1 MDESGGRGQPRS
13 GNDES
18 AEPHEGLPPRAT
30 DPAPADEQPTDEH
43 GPASARPTR
52 GPEPAV
58 PTAPAATPGNDS
70 APPRP
75 TAADAAP
82 DPRTA
87 DPAPAGAGDKAPE
100 AGPDAAPPRAAA
112 ETPRPTPAPAE
123 GEGDGSPEAG
133 PNPDRAS
140 AASPYTA
147 PARAEGDG
155 DDAPEAGTHGDGP
168 HAAPARA
175 GGGGGGSPETGTH
188 PDRAHVDGP
197 RAVAGDTRVAS
208 ASSAPGQGAGGG
220 SPETG
225 THPDRAHVD
234 GPRAVAGDTGVAS
247 ASSAPGQGAGGGSPE
262 ADAHPDRACADGP
275 RAAAGDAGVAP
286 APSAPG
292 QGDGGGSPEAG
303 THPDRAYAGDQHA
316 APAAGRPEADRHA
329 APAAGRPAAD
339 PLRKAPDHAPD
350 AGDAQRRE
358 QPAAPGPVPGHPNH
372 RPETPAH
379 GDRPLAHSADGKGPA
394 PQRPEPR
401 GGLLMGRPFGVP
413 VYVAPS
419 WFLVAALI
427 TWVFGGQLERVLPEL
442 GAARYLVSLFF
453 AVAFYASVLVHELAH
468 TVAALRFKLPVRR
481 IQLQFF
487 GGVSEIEKEA
497 ETPGREF
504 VLAFVGPLL
513 SLVLAGAFYAAA
525 QTVEPGTVPGV
536 LLAGLMISNLIVAA
550 FNLLPGLPLDGG
562 RMLRAVVW
570 KITGKPMTGTVAAAW
585 VGRALA
591 VSVLIG
597 LPLLTQSGALGT
609 DAADNVGMDTVLDA
623 LLAAILAAII
633 WTGAGNS
640 LRMARLREHLPE
652 LRARALT
659 RRAVPVETDTP
670 LSEALRRANA
680 AGARALVVVD
690 ADGQPLSLVREAA
703 IVGVPEHRRPWVAVS
718 GLAQDLTD
726 GMRVSAELSGEE
738 LLDAL
743 RATPATEY
751 LVVEETGEIYG
762 VLSAADVERAF
773 VKAMARPS

>member
-1 MDESGGRGQPRS
+1 MDESGGSGQPRS
-13 GNDES
+13 GRDRP
-18 AEPHEGLPPRAT
+18 AKPHAGPTAQTTDPTTPDPHENG
-30 DPAPADEQPTDEH
+30 
-43 GPASARPTR
+43 
-52 GPEPAV
+52 
-58 PTAPAATPGNDS
+58 
-70 APPRP
+70 
-75 TAADAAP
+75 
-82 DPRTA
+82 
-87 DPAPAGAGDKAPE
+87 
-100 AGPDAAPPRAAA
+100 
-112 ETPRPTPAPAE
+112 
-123 GEGDGSPEAG
+123 
-133 PNPDRAS
+133 DRAS
-140 AASPYTA
+140 ATNPASASAQGAGTPRPDGGFDGTDGA
-147 PARAEGDG
+147 PADDRPTPEAAPEPAADGNPAQEPPTADDTAEAGGLPETGAGPEGSGRPSEPPVAGTRGPSPRAADDTSEADAPLEA
-155 DDAPEAGTHGDGP
+155 DDAPE
-168 HAAPARA
+168 
-175 GGGGGGSPETGTH
+175 GSPR
-188 PDRAHVDGP
+188 PSD
-197 RAVAGDTRVAS
+197 
-208 ASSAPGQGAGGG
+208 
-220 SPETG
+220 
-225 THPDRAHVD
+225 
-234 GPRAVAGDTGVAS
+234 
-247 ASSAPGQGAGGGSPE
+247 
-262 ADAHPDRACADGP
+262 
-275 RAAAGDAGVAP
+275 AP
-286 APSAPG
+286 APA
-292 QGDGGGSPEAG
+292 PEAEG
-303 THPDRAYAGDQHA
+303 PEGEGVSADHESAHPHGGPRQPSPPTDLHKPEEPDADHA
-316 APAAGRPEADRHA
+316 
-329 APAAGRPAAD
+329 RPAY
-339 PLRKAPDHAPD
+339 HD
-350 AGDAQRRE
+350 A
-358 QPAAPGPVPGHPNH
+358 H
-372 RPETPAH
+372 RT
-379 GDRPLAHSADGKGPA
+379 LAHSGA
-394 PQRPEPR
+394 PKSPPPQSPQPR

-427 TWVFGGQLERVLPEL
+427 TWVFGGQLDRVLPEL

-513 SLVLAGAFYAAA
+513 SLILAGLFYLAM
-525 QTVEPGTVPGV
+525 QPVEPGTVPGV
-536 LLAGLMISNLIVAA
+536 LLAGLMASNLIVAV

-570 KITGKPMTGTVAAAW
+570 KITGKPMSGTVAAAW

-591 VSVLIG
+591 VCVLIG
-597 LPLLTQSGALGT
+597 LPLLTQSGALGSS
-609 DAADNVGMDTVLDA
+609 AEDNVGMDTVMDA

-652 LRARALT
+652 LRARTLT

-690 ADGQPLSLVREAA
+690 AEGTPLSLVREAA

-726 GMRVSAELSGEE
+726 GMRVSAELAGED
-738 LLDAL
+738 LLDTL

-751 LVVEETGEIYG
+751 LVVEQTGEIYG

>member
-1 MDESGGRGQPRS
+1 MDESGGRGRPRS
-13 GNDES
+13 GNDEPAERQAGHTPRP
-18 AEPHEGLPPRAT
+18 AEPT
-30 DPAPADEQPTDEH
+30 PADEQPTDDH
-43 GPASARPTR
+43 PTPSPQTAAPTTPADTPAPPEDAARDDSPTR
-52 GPEPAV
+52 SDKPAPEADRHPHS
-58 PTAPAATPGNDS
+58 APAD
-70 APPRP
+70 
-75 TAADAAP
+75 DQH
-82 DPRTA
+82 
-87 DPAPAGAGDKAPE
+87 PAPAPADTDA
-100 AGPDAAPPRAAA
+100 DVSAAPGAR
-112 ETPRPTPAPAE
+112 E
-123 GEGDGSPEAG
+123 GADVPQ
-133 PNPDRAS
+133 
-140 AASPYTA
+140 
-147 PARAEGDG
+147 
-155 DDAPEAGTHGDGP
+155 DD
-168 HAAPARA
+168 
-175 GGGGGGSPETGTH
+175 TH
-188 PDRAHVDGP
+188 PDRADD
-197 RAVAGDTRVAS
+197 R
-208 ASSAPGQGAGGG
+208 
-220 SPETG
+220 
-225 THPDRAHVD
+225 HP
-234 GPRAVAGDTGVAS
+234 
-247 ASSAPGQGAGGGSPE
+247 
-262 ADAHPDRACADGP
+262 
-275 RAAAGDAGVAP
+275 AP
-286 APSAPG
+286 APADHDTDAPQSAPAPAPG
-292 QGDGGGSPEAG
+292 ARDGADVPQDD
-303 THPDRAYAGDQHA
+303 THPDRAYASGPHS
-316 APAAGRPEADRHA
+316 APAPGRPEADR
-329 APAAGRPAAD
+329 
-339 PLRKAPDHAPD
+339 LRKAHTPATGSGDHNRP
-350 AGDAQRRE
+350 Q
-358 QPAAPGPVPGHPNH
+358 QP
-372 RPETPAH
+372 TPAH
-379 GDRPLAHSADGKGPA
+379 GDRHLAHSADGKGPA

-513 SLVLAGAFYAAA
+513 SLVLAGVFYAAV

-570 KITGKPMTGTVAAAW
+570 KITGKPMTGTIAAAW

-609 DAADNVGMDTVLDA
+609 DAVDNVGMDTVLDA

-659 RRAVPVETDTP
+659 RRAVPVESDTP

-690 ADGQPLSLVREAA
+690 TDGKPLSLVREAA

>member
-1 MDESGGRGQPRS
+1 MDESGGRGRPRS

-18 AEPHEGLPPRAT
+18 AERHAGRPGRAT
-30 DPAPADEQPTDEH
+30 DPIPADEQPTDERPFPAEQPAPEAEPT
-43 GPASARPTR
+43 GPA
-52 GPEPAV
+52 
-58 PTAPAATPGNDS
+58 
-70 APPRP
+70 
-75 TAADAAP
+75 
-82 DPRTA
+82 
-87 DPAPAGAGDKAPE
+87 APAG
-100 AGPDAAPPRAAA
+100 
-112 ETPRPTPAPAE
+112 TPAPDSPTSPADARR
-123 GEGDGSPEAG
+123 GDAAADPNSAAAPQDAPTPGDGALAPTE
-133 PNPDRAS
+133 P
-140 AASPYTA
+140 AASRP
-147 PARAEGDG
+147 P
-155 DDAPEAGTHGDGP
+155 
-168 HAAPARA
+168 
-175 GGGGGGSPETGTH
+175 
-188 PDRAHVDGP
+188 
-197 RAVAGDTRVAS
+197 
-208 ASSAPGQGAGGG
+208 
-220 SPETG
+220 
-225 THPDRAHVD
+225 
-234 GPRAVAGDTGVAS
+234 
-247 ASSAPGQGAGGGSPE
+247 
-262 ADAHPDRACADGP
+262 
-275 RAAAGDAGVAP
+275 
-286 APSAPG
+286 
-292 QGDGGGSPEAG
+292 QGD
-303 THPDRAYAGDQHA
+303 THPDRAYADVPHTAPSDADDGVPHTAPSHADDGVPHTAPSDADDGLPQASPAPGERTDGDAPQGDTHPDRA
-316 APAAGRPEADRHA
+316 YASGPHSAPAAGRPEADR
-329 APAAGRPAAD
+329 
-339 PLRKAPDHAPD
+339 LRKADAPAPGSDDPDQPPRPHAPAHPDHHPDPAP
-350 AGDAQRRE
+350 
-358 QPAAPGPVPGHPNH
+358 
-372 RPETPAH
+372 H

-513 SLVLAGAFYAAA
+513 SLVLAGAFYAALLA
-525 QTVEPGTVPGV
+525 VEPGTVPGV

-570 KITGKPMTGTVAAAW
+570 KITGKPMTGTIAAAW

-609 DAADNVGMDTVLDA
+609 DAVDNVGMDTVLDA

-690 ADGQPLSLVREAA
+690 ADGKPLSLVREAA

>member
-1 MDESGGRGQPRS
+1 MDESGGSGQPRS
-13 GNDES
+13 GTDGS
-18 AEPHEGLPPRAT
+18 AKPHAGPPGPTT
-30 DPAPADEQPTDEH
+30 DP
-43 GPASARPTR
+43 
-52 GPEPAV
+52 
-58 PTAPAATPGNDS
+58 TPPDPHDNGT
-70 APPRP
+70 RP
-75 TAADAAP
+75 TADPTVEATDADAAP
-82 DPRTA
+82 QSATDTPASENA
-87 DPAPAGAGDKAPE
+87 DSSDTSAPVDASDATEAGATE
-100 AGPDAAPPRAAA
+100 H
-112 ETPRPTPAPAE
+112 PAE
-123 GEGDGSPEAG
+123 
-133 PNPDRAS
+133 
-140 AASPYTA
+140 
-147 PARAEGDG
+147 
-155 DDAPEAGTHGDGP
+155 
-168 HAAPARA
+168 
-175 GGGGGGSPETGTH
+175 
-188 PDRAHVDGP
+188 
-197 RAVAGDTRVAS
+197 
-208 ASSAPGQGAGGG
+208 
-220 SPETG
+220 
-225 THPDRAHVD
+225 
-234 GPRAVAGDTGVAS
+234 
-247 ASSAPGQGAGGGSPE
+247 
-262 ADAHPDRACADGP
+262 
-275 RAAAGDAGVAP
+275 AP
-286 APSAPG
+286 APDTSEHTDATRQPG
-292 QGDGGGSPEAG
+292 
-303 THPDRAYAGDQHA
+303 
-316 APAAGRPEADRHA
+316 
-329 APAAGRPAAD
+329 
-339 PLRKAPDHAPD
+339 
-350 AGDAQRRE
+350 
-358 QPAAPGPVPGHPNH
+358 PGHPHTDAGQLQPPADHH
-372 RPETPAH
+372 RT
-379 GDRPLAHSADGKGPA
+379 LAHSGPA
-394 PQRPEPR
+394 PKNPPPQSPQPR

-513 SLVLAGAFYAAA
+513 SLVLAGVFYLAM
-525 QTVEPGTVPGV
+525 QPVEPGTVPGV
-536 LLAGLMISNLIVAA
+536 LLAGLMVSNLIVAA

-570 KITGKPMTGTVAAAW
+570 KITGKPMSGTIAAAW

-591 VSVLIG
+591 VCVLIG
-597 LPLLTQSGALGT
+597 LPLLTQSGALGSS
-609 DAADNVGMDTVLDA
+609 AEDNVGMDTVMDA

-652 LRARALT
+652 LRARTLT

-670 LSEALRRANA
+670 LSEALRRAND

-690 ADGQPLSLVREAA
+690 AEGTPLSLVREAA

-726 GMRVSAELSGEE
+726 GMRVSAELAGED

>member
-18 AEPHEGLPPRAT
+18 AERHAGAPARAT
-30 DPAPADEQPTDEH
+30 DPTPADEQP
-43 GPASARPTR
+43 
-52 GPEPAV
+52 
-58 PTAPAATPGNDS
+58 
-70 APPRP
+70 
-75 TAADAAP
+75 
-82 DPRTA
+82 
-87 DPAPAGAGDKAPE
+87 
-100 AGPDAAPPRAAA
+100 
-112 ETPRPTPAPAE
+112 
-123 GEGDGSPEAG
+123 
-133 PNPDRAS
+133 
-140 AASPYTA
+140 
-147 PARAEGDG
+147 
-155 DDAPEAGTHGDGP
+155 
-168 HAAPARA
+168 
-175 GGGGGGSPETGTH
+175 
-188 PDRAHVDGP
+188 
-197 RAVAGDTRVAS
+197 
-208 ASSAPGQGAGGG
+208 
-220 SPETG
+220 
-225 THPDRAHVD
+225 
-234 GPRAVAGDTGVAS
+234 
-247 ASSAPGQGAGGGSPE
+247 
-262 ADAHPDRACADGP
+262 ADG
-275 RAAAGDAGVAP
+275 RRFT
-286 APSAPG
+286 
-292 QGDGGGSPEAG
+292 PER
-303 THPDRAYAGDQHA
+303 PDD
-316 APAAGRPEADRHA
+316 APAAGPAPTQPTGPEDDSAADQDSGVAEGDRRSLRKPGPAGGEDSAAGQDPGVAEGDRPSLRKPGPAGDSATGQNAGA
-329 APAAGRPAAD
+329 APPPGPG
-339 PLRKAPDHAPD
+339 APDRGQQPSAPD
-350 AGDAQRRE
+350 PNSRTE
-358 QPAAPGPVPGHPNH
+358 PAAPG
-372 RPETPAH
+372 T

-504 VLAFVGPLL
+504 WLAFVGPLL
-513 SLVLAGAFYAAA
+513 SLALAGVFYAAM
-525 QTVEPGTVPGV
+525 QTVDPGTVPGV

-570 KITGKPMTGTVAAAW
+570 KITGKPMAGTVAAAW
-585 VGRALA
+585 IGRALA

-597 LPLLTQSGALGT
+597 LPLLTQSGALGS
-609 DAADNVGMDTVLDA
+609 DAVDNVGMDTVLDA

-659 RRAVPVETDTP
+659 RRAVPVETHTP
-670 LSEALRRANA
+670 LSEALRRANT

-690 ADGQPLSLVREAA
+690 ADGKPLSLVREAA

>member
-1 MDESGGRGQPRS
+1 MDESGGSGQPRS
-13 GNDES
+13 GTDGS
-18 AEPHEGLPPRAT
+18 AEPHAGPPARAT
-30 DPAPADEQPTDEH
+30 DPTPPDPHDNGTRPASDRPAETPDAVAAPQPSAKRDPAQGTTPPDDADEQPT
-43 GPASARPTR
+43 
-52 GPEPAV
+52 EP
-58 PTAPAATPGNDS
+58 P
-70 APPRP
+70 
-75 TAADAAP
+75 
-82 DPRTA
+82 
-87 DPAPAGAGDKAPE
+87 APE
-100 AGPDAAPPRAAA
+100 AA
-112 ETPRPTPAPAE
+112 EPTKP
-123 GEGDGSPEAG
+123 
-133 PNPDRAS
+133 
-140 AASPYTA
+140 
-147 PARAEGDG
+147 
-155 DDAPEAGTHGDGP
+155 
-168 HAAPARA
+168 
-175 GGGGGGSPETGTH
+175 
-188 PDRAHVDGP
+188 
-197 RAVAGDTRVAS
+197 
-208 ASSAPGQGAGGG
+208 
-220 SPETG
+220 
-225 THPDRAHVD
+225 
-234 GPRAVAGDTGVAS
+234 
-247 ASSAPGQGAGGGSPE
+247 
-262 ADAHPDRACADGP
+262 ADATP
-275 RAAAGDAGVAP
+275 
-286 APSAPG
+286 
-292 QGDGGGSPEAG
+292 Q
-303 THPDRAYAGDQHA
+303 
-316 APAAGRPEADRHA
+316 
-329 APAAGRPAAD
+329 AAD
-339 PLRKAPDHAPD
+339 SHTAHDRFQPPADPPKPEGTPEHGTPDH
-350 AGDAQRRE
+350 
-358 QPAAPGPVPGHPNH
+358 H
-372 RPETPAH
+372 RT
-379 GDRPLAHSADGKGPA
+379 LAHSGPTPKNPP
-394 PQRPEPR
+394 PQSPQPR

-427 TWVFGGQLERVLPEL
+427 TWVFGGQLDRVLPEL

-513 SLVLAGAFYAAA
+513 SLVLAGVFYLAM
-525 QTVEPGTVPGV
+525 QPVEPGTVPGV

-570 KITGKPMTGTVAAAW
+570 KITGRPMTGTIAAAW

-591 VSVLIG
+591 VCVLIG
-597 LPLLTQSGALGT
+597 LPLLTQSGALGSS
-609 DAADNVGMDTVLDA
+609 AEDNVGMDTVMDA

-652 LRARALT
+652 LRARTLT

-670 LSEALRRANA
+670 LSEALRRAND

-690 ADGQPLSLVREAA
+690 AEGTPLSLVREAA

-726 GMRVSAELSGEE
+726 GMRVSAELAGED

>member
-1 MDESGGRGQPRS
+1 MDESGSGQPRS
-13 GNDES
+13 GDEES
-18 AEPHEGLPPRAT
+18 TERHAPPAT
-30 DPAPADEQPTDEH
+30 PATGPTRPGTPRPATGTAKPPTPPADEPTMVVRRLDRSH
-43 GPASARPTR
+43 DD
-52 GPEPAV
+52 
-58 PTAPAATPGNDS
+58 N
-70 APPRP
+70 
-75 TAADAAP
+75 
-82 DPRTA
+82 
-87 DPAPAGAGDKAPE
+87 
-100 AGPDAAPPRAAA
+100 A
-112 ETPRPTPAPAE
+112 E
-123 GEGDGSPEAG
+123 
-133 PNPDRAS
+133 
-140 AASPYTA
+140 
-147 PARAEGDG
+147 
-155 DDAPEAGTHGDGP
+155 DAPEEHGGEGPATKGQAAKGDEAQGEHAHGADADGQE
-168 HAAPARA
+168 AEPADLR
-175 GGGGGGSPETGTH
+175 GRDTDGNETGQ
-188 PDRAHVDGP
+188 D
-197 RAVAGDTRVAS
+197 S
-208 ASSAPGQGAGGG
+208 A
-220 SPETG
+220 
-225 THPDRAHVD
+225 
-234 GPRAVAGDTGVAS
+234 
-247 ASSAPGQGAGGGSPE
+247 
-262 ADAHPDRACADGP
+262 
-275 RAAAGDAGVAP
+275 
-286 APSAPG
+286 
-292 QGDGGGSPEAG
+292 
-303 THPDRAYAGDQHA
+303 
-316 APAAGRPEADRHA
+316 
-329 APAAGRPAAD
+329 
-339 PLRKAPDHAPD
+339 
-350 AGDAQRRE
+350 AQRHTDPWTKSPS
-358 QPAAPGPVPGHPNH
+358 QDTH
-372 RPETPAH
+372 
-379 GDRPLAHSADGKGPA
+379 RPLAHAGVKGQPPRA
-394 PQRPEPR
+394 PEPR

-427 TWVFGGQLERVLPEL
+427 TWVFGGQLDRVLPEL

-513 SLVLAGAFYAAA
+513 SLVLAGVFYAAL
-525 QTVEPGTVPGV
+525 QIVEPGTVPGV
-536 LLAGLMISNLIVAA
+536 LLAGLMVSNLIVAA

-570 KITGKPMTGTVAAAW
+570 KITGKPMHGTIAAAW

-591 VSVLIG
+591 VCVLIG
-597 LPLLTQSGALGT
+597 LPLLTQSGALGS
-609 DAADNVGMDTVLDA
+609 DAVDNVGMDTVMDA

-690 ADGQPLSLVREAA
+690 ADGNPLSLVREAA

-726 GMRVSAELSGEE
+726 GMRVSAELAGEE
-738 LLDAL
+738 LLETL

>member
-1 MDESGGRGQPRS
+1 MDESGGRGRPRS

-18 AEPHEGLPPRAT
+18 AERHTGRPDRAT
-30 DPAPADEQPTDEH
+30 DPFPTGEQPTDE
-43 GPASARPTR
+43 PRLT
-52 GPEPAV
+52 PEQ
-58 PTAPAATPGNDS
+58 
-70 APPRP
+70 
-75 TAADAAP
+75 
-82 DPRTA
+82 
-87 DPAPAGAGDKAPE
+87 
-100 AGPDAAPPRAAA
+100 
-112 ETPRPTPAPAE
+112 PTPAPA
-123 GEGDGSPEAG
+123 PAG
-133 PNPDRAS
+133 PTTPADTPAGPTTPADTPAGPTTPADTPAGPTTPADTPAGPTTPADTPAGPTTPADTPAAPTTPAGTPAGPADDS
-140 AASPYTA
+140 AADQGPTGDASPDPRTPDDAA
-147 PARAEGDG
+147 PAERDTTGPAEGDTPHPPEG
-155 DDAPEAGTHGDGP
+155 D
-168 HAAPARA
+168 
-175 GGGGGGSPETGTH
+175 
-188 PDRAHVDGP
+188 
-197 RAVAGDTRVAS
+197 
-208 ASSAPGQGAGGG
+208 
-220 SPETG
+220 
-225 THPDRAHVD
+225 
-234 GPRAVAGDTGVAS
+234 
-247 ASSAPGQGAGGGSPE
+247 
-262 ADAHPDRACADGP
+262 
-275 RAAAGDAGVAP
+275 
-286 APSAPG
+286 
-292 QGDGGGSPEAG
+292 
-303 THPDRAYAGDQHA
+303 THPDRAYADGTHA
-316 APAAGRPEADRHA
+316 AASAGRPERDRLHQAPAPGSDDPDRRHPA
-329 APAAGRPAAD
+329 APAP
-339 PLRKAPDHAPD
+339 
-350 AGDAQRRE
+350 E
-358 QPAAPGPVPGHPNH
+358 PGHSSH
-372 RPETPAH
+372 H

-513 SLVLAGAFYAAA
+513 SLVLSGVFYAALLA
-525 QTVEPGTVPGV
+525 VEPGTVPGV

-570 KITGKPMTGTVAAAW
+570 KITGKPMTGTIAAAW

-609 DAADNVGMDTVLDA
+609 DAVDNVGMDTVLDA

-640 LRMARLREHLPE
+640 LRMARLLEHLPE

-659 RRAVPVETDTP
+659 RRAVPVEIDTP

-743 RATPATEY
+743 RAAPATEY

>member
-1 MDESGGRGQPRS
+1 MDESGGSGHPRS
-13 GNDES
+13 GNDE
-18 AEPHEGLPPRAT
+18 
-30 DPAPADEQPTDEH
+30 PAHHHA
-43 GPASARPTR
+43 GPAA
-52 GPEPAV
+52 
-58 PTAPAATPGNDS
+58 PTADPEHPDAD
-70 APPRP
+70 APEQG
-75 TAADAAP
+75 ADAAAVRSEE
-82 DPRTA
+82 DTA
-87 DPAPAGAGDKAPE
+87 DAPKHDSETAETAATAPSAKTPASREDTTPDEAERPADDATPSHGTKTAPE
-100 AGPDAAPPRAAA
+100 DRSTPPA
-112 ETPRPTPAPAE
+112 
-123 GEGDGSPEAG
+123 
-133 PNPDRAS
+133 
-140 AASPYTA
+140 
-147 PARAEGDG
+147 
-155 DDAPEAGTHGDGP
+155 DAPH
-168 HAAPARA
+168 
-175 GGGGGGSPETGTH
+175 TH
-188 PDRAHVDGP
+188 PDRTLAH
-197 RAVAGDTRVAS
+197 
-208 ASSAPGQGAGGG
+208 
-220 SPETG
+220 TG
-225 THPDRAHVD
+225 TAKSRP
-234 GPRAVAGDTGVAS
+234 PRRQKD
-247 ASSAPGQGAGGGSPE
+247 PG
-262 ADAHPDRACADGP
+262 
-275 RAAAGDAGVAP
+275 
-286 APSAPG
+286 
-292 QGDGGGSPEAG
+292 
-303 THPDRAYAGDQHA
+303 
-316 APAAGRPEADRHA
+316 
-329 APAAGRPAAD
+329 
-339 PLRKAPDHAPD
+339 
-350 AGDAQRRE
+350 
-358 QPAAPGPVPGHPNH
+358 
-372 RPETPAH
+372 
-379 GDRPLAHSADGKGPA
+379 
-394 PQRPEPR
+394 

-427 TWVFGGQLERVLPEL
+427 TWVFGGQLDRVLPEL

-513 SLVLAGAFYAAA
+513 SLVLAGLFYLAM
-525 QTVEPGTVPGV
+525 QPVEPGTVPGV

-570 KITGKPMTGTVAAAW
+570 KITGKPMSGTIAAAW

-591 VSVLIG
+591 VCVLIG
-597 LPLLTQSGALGT
+597 LPLLTQSGALGSN
-609 DAADNVGMDTVLDA
+609 AEDNVGMDTVMDA

-652 LRARALT
+652 LRARNLT
-659 RRAVPVETDTP
+659 RRAVPVETNTP
-670 LSEALRRANA
+670 LSEALRRANE

-690 ADGQPLSLVREAA
+690 ADGEPLSLVREAA

-726 GMRVSAELSGEE
+726 GMRVSVELAGED
-738 LLDAL
+738 LLDTL

>member
-1 MDESGGRGQPRS
+1 MDESGGSGQPRS
-13 GNDES
+13 GNE
-18 AEPHEGLPPRAT
+18 EPTERHRGRTTPAT
-30 DPAPADEQPTDEH
+30 DPARPDPADERATEAQHLDATTPSD
-43 GPASARPTR
+43 S
-52 GPEPAV
+52 
-58 PTAPAATPGNDS
+58 AATDDQDS
-70 APPRP
+70 QS
-75 TAADAAP
+75 ADAAP
-82 DPRTA
+82 
-87 DPAPAGAGDKAPE
+87 G
-100 AGPDAAPPRAAA
+100 
-112 ETPRPTPAPAE
+112 
-123 GEGDGSPEAG
+123 
-133 PNPDRAS
+133 
-140 AASPYTA
+140 
-147 PARAEGDG
+147 
-155 DDAPEAGTHGDGP
+155 
-168 HAAPARA
+168 
-175 GGGGGGSPETGTH
+175 
-188 PDRAHVDGP
+188 
-197 RAVAGDTRVAS
+197 
-208 ASSAPGQGAGGG
+208 
-220 SPETG
+220 
-225 THPDRAHVD
+225 
-234 GPRAVAGDTGVAS
+234 
-247 ASSAPGQGAGGGSPE
+247 
-262 ADAHPDRACADGP
+262 
-275 RAAAGDAGVAP
+275 GDAQPGTPPSSGEHP
-286 APSAPG
+286 APSPAHNPSHTPADTG
-292 QGDGGGSPEAG
+292 Q
-303 THPDRAYAGDQHA
+303 
-316 APAAGRPEADRHA
+316 
-329 APAAGRPAAD
+329 
-339 PLRKAPDHAPD
+339 DHA
-350 AGDAQRRE
+350 
-358 QPAAPGPVPGHPNH
+358 
-372 RPETPAH
+372 
-379 GDRPLAHSADGKGPA
+379 DRPLAHADATKGPQ
-394 PQRPEPR
+394 PPRPRDPR

-427 TWVFGGQLERVLPEL
+427 TWVFGGQLDRVLPEL

-513 SLVLAGAFYAAA
+513 SLVLAGLFYLAL
-525 QTVEPGTVPGV
+525 QPVEPGTVPGV

-562 RMLRAVVW
+562 RMLRAVIW
-570 KITGKPMTGTVAAAW
+570 KITGKPMSGTIAAAW

-597 LPLLTQSGALGT
+597 LPLLTQTGALGRN
-609 DAADNVGMDTVLDA
+609 AVDNVGMDTVMDA

-652 LRARALT
+652 LRARNLT

-670 LSEALRRANA
+670 LSEALRRANE

-726 GMRVSAELSGEE
+726 GMRVSAELAGED